1 MRTAIA
7 RFLQYLTVERNASA
21 YTIKSYREDLTG
33 AGRLSDRGPR
43 RQLPR
48 PEAITVLE
56 LRGYVAAMHEAG
68 YAKTSIARRL
78 ASLRSFFK
86 FGQREGWT
94 KTNPAKPLRN
104 PRKGRSLPH
113 FLSAE
118 DIGRL
123 LSAPP
128 ANTAMGLRDRAILE
142 TMYSAGLRVSETVG
156 LNRGDIDFEDGILRV
171 RGKGRKERLAPIG
184 SYAAAA
190 LQKWLAKA
198 RLNPREPAGGA
209 SAGVPQQV
217 RPPADDAER
226 RPDAGEVPAAHV
238 ARHPHHAALFA
249 AQFCH
254 ASLGP
259 RGRHPQR
266 AGASGPQEP
275 RDHADLHARQHRR
288 PSRGLREGAPAGEVT
303 DPGGVRRA
311 LTPSLAIRIGV
322 NWIRGRQSRL
332 GLITAQQCPNR
343 KAAGPNHRAEQQN
356 RHRTRVARSSHC
368 RPEPQLRERLQGFR
382 KSRQDEVIDARR
394 RQISEGENHIGID
407 DPACRKQSRERVPCV
422 AQKPGKEE
430 QDRKSAEVD

>member
-7 RFLQYLTVERNASA
+7 RFLQYLIVERNASA
-21 YTIKSYREDLTG
+21 YTIKSYREDLTALADYLTEACG
-33 AGRLSDRGPR
+33 GNC
-43 RQLPR
+43 PR

-123 LSAPP
+123 LSAPS
-128 ANTAMGLRDRAILE
+128 AKTAMGLRDRAILE

-156 LNRGDIDFEDGILRV
+156 LNRGDLDFEDGILRI

-198 RLNPREPAGGA
+198 RLNPREPAGGLA
-209 SAGVPQQV
+209 PVFLNKFG
-217 RPPADDAER
+217 R
-226 RPDAGEVPAAHV
+226 RLTTRSV
-238 ARHPHHAALFA
+238 ARMLEKHLQITSLDTRTTPHSLRHSFA
-249 AQFCH
+249 THLLDRGADIRSVQELLGH
-254 ASLGP
+254 KSLVTTQIYT
-259 RGRHPQR
+259 HVSTT
-266 AGASGPQEP
+266 A
-275 RDHADLHARQHRR
+275 
-288 PSRGLREGAPAGEVT
+288 LREVYEKAHP
-303 DPGGVRRA
+303 RA
-311 LTPSLAIRIGV
+311 
-322 NWIRGRQSRL
+322 
-332 GLITAQQCPNR
+332 
-343 KAAGPNHRAEQQN
+343 K
-356 RHRTRVARSSHC
+356 
-368 RPEPQLRERLQGFR
+368 
-382 KSRQDEVIDARR
+382 
-394 RQISEGENHIGID
+394 
-407 DPACRKQSRERVPCV
+407 
-422 AQKPGKEE
+422 
-430 QDRKSAEVD
+430 